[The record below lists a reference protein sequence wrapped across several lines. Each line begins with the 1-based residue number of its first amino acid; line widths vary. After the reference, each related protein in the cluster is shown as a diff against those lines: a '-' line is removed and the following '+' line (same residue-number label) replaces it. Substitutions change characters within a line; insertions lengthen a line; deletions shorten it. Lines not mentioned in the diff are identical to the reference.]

1 MLNASRIVVRTPF
14 QPIVFEQTKE
24 TFEQVLHST
33 IFKEALFLGSPNLYE
48 ELEKAEEVLNE
59 EVKLSLYKY
68 FLRMSYRCTPFG
80 MFSGVSAGTIGTKT
94 VATIVKQSSYR
105 KHSRCDNHFINTFVQ
120 KILKDDLI
128 KSSVNWHANNTIYR
142 NGDALRYVE
151 YRLTNSQRNHHL
163 AKVETSCYLDSIL
176 ERARQGAKIKELM
189 NAIVSDEVAE
199 EDTATFI
206 DELIES
212 KLLLSE
218 LEPVVTGQEPHKA
231 LLHVLEKYECGE
243 EYALFLKKILAQI
256 HIIESQPPG
265 TDLAYYKEVMRW
277 VKEWDDAYD
286 PKLIFQSDLSK
297 PSSAMQLSGRVLDD
311 LKEVI
316 AFLGVLNG
324 TTANTNLNKF
334 KEEFT
339 KRYEDDE
346 VPLLEVM
353 DTESGI
359 GYPPGAHANNDQ
371 TPLLQGLNLNT
382 SQSTTEYKVATW
394 QKKLVQVY
402 QQCMEQGS
410 IEVTVTNDTFSVDT
424 QAFDKNLL
432 PNSLYTICTVLG
444 TSEEVETDQCTID
457 YKGSSGPS
465 AANLLGRFCYL
476 DSEIRSIV
484 DELIKQEEQ
493 VHPDKIFAEVVHLAQ
508 ARVGNV
514 LIRPSFRK
522 YEIPI
527 LTFSSV
533 DNDHT
538 LVLEDLMVSVKHNRI
553 VLRSKKHN
561 KEVVP
566 RNTTAH
572 NYAND
577 TLPHYYFLC
586 DLQQQE
592 NGVRLNWDW
601 GMLNEF
607 KFLPRVKYG
616 RIVLAKARW
625 IIDEKDLV
633 AKPNQSQ
640 LDFNTSIENYKI
652 RKKLPRWV
660 VLSQGDN
667 QLPLD
672 LTDGLCLKIVKQELI
687 RNKRIVLEECLFN
700 ESNLVVAG
708 PEGKFTNEVI
718 IPWVKEKKEK
728 VLPGNI
734 FVNSTHVQRAFVPGS
749 SWHYIKIYCG
759 VKTSDRILTEVIK
772 PVVDEL
778 LKSGCLSQWFFIRYT
793 DPDYH
798 LRLRF
803 KGNSDLLA
811 IITEK
816 LNQQLSPYV
825 VAKQVW
831 KIQSDTYKREL
842 ERYGYEN
849 IENSELLFFHDSV
862 AIVEVLK
869 LLEGDKGDELR
880 WKFALKGVN
889 DMLHDFGYTIEQKEE
904 LMISLREG
912 FRKEFKA
919 TSKESQKQ
927 LSEHFRKYRKD
938 IELILIPEIDQQH
951 EYEEVWKVAAKKRN
965 DWADSIQ
972 KIKYYAKSE
981 KSNLSLDTLM
991 GSYIHIFLNR
1001 FMRSKQRAHEL
1012 VIYDFLSQYYH
1023 STIARQKKTVS
1034 VNSLNLTNGT
1044 SLPDGLMDGKIA
1056 SIEVHEEFA
1065 KTKEDVL
1072 NF

>member
-1 MLNASRIVVRTPF
+1 MLNASKIVVRTPF

-24 TFEQVLHST
+24 AFEQVLRSAV
-33 IFKEALFLGSPNLYE
+33 FKEALFLGSPDLCE
-48 ELEKAEEVLNE
+48 ELEKASEVLNE
-59 EVKLSLYKY
+59 EAKLSLYKY

-120 KILKDDLI
+120 KIVKDNGI
-128 KSSVNWHANNTIYR
+128 KFSVNWYANNTIYR

-163 AKVETSCYLDSIL
+163 AKVETSTYLDSIL
-176 ERARQGAKIKELM
+176 ERARLGAKIKELM
-189 NAIVSDEVAE
+189 NALVSNEVTE
-199 EDTATFI
+199 EEAAAFI

-212 KLLLSE
+212 KLLVSE

-231 LLHVLEKYECGE
+231 LLHVLEKYESGE
-243 EYALFLKKILAQI
+243 EHALFFKKIVEQI
-256 HIIESQPPG
+256 YTIESQPPG
-265 TDLAYYKEVMRW
+265 TDIAYYKEVMRW
-277 VKEWDDAYD
+277 VKKWDDGYD

-297 PSSAMQLSGRVLDD
+297 PSSAMQLSGGVLDD
-311 LKEVI
+311 LQEVI

-324 TTANTNLNKF
+324 ATTNTNLNKF

-359 GYPPGAHANNDQ
+359 GYPPGAHTNNDQ
-371 TPLLQGLNLNT
+371 APLLQGLNLNT

-394 QKKLVQVY
+394 QKKLVQLY
-402 QQCMEQGS
+402 QQCIEQGS
-410 IEVTVTNDTFSVDT
+410 TEVVVTNETFSVDP

-432 PNSLYTICTVLG
+432 PNSLYTICTILG
-444 TSEEVETDQCTID
+444 TPEEVEADQCIID

-465 AANLLGRFCYL
+465 AANLLGRFCYV
-476 DSEIRSIV
+476 DSDIKSIV
-484 DELIKQEEQ
+484 DELIQQEEEQ
-493 VHPDKIFAEVVHLAQ
+493 HPDKILAEVVHLAQ

-527 LTFSSV
+527 LSFPSV
-533 DNDHT
+533 DDEHT
-538 LVLEDLMVSVKHNRI
+538 VNLKDVVVSVKNNRV
-553 VLRSKKHN
+553 VLRSKKHD

-577 TLPHYYFLC
+577 SVPHYHFLC

-592 NGVRLNWDW
+592 SGARLNWDW

-607 KFLPRVKYG
+607 KFLPRIKY
-616 RIVLAKARW
+616 RNIILAKARW
-625 IIDEKDLV
+625 IIDVKDLV
-633 AKPNQSQ
+633 DKPNQSQ
-640 LDFNTSIENYKI
+640 TDFNTSIEKYKASQ
-652 RKKLPRWV
+652 KLPRWV

-672 LTDGLCLKIVKQELI
+672 LTNDLSLKILKQELT
-687 RNKRIVLEECLFN
+687 RNKRIVVEECLYN
-700 ESNLVVAG
+700 ENNLVVTG
-708 PEGKFTNEVI
+708 PEGGFTNEVI
-718 IPWVKEKKEK
+718 IPWIKEKEAKLLEA
-728 VLPGNI
+728 N
-734 FVNSTHVQRAFVPGS
+734 NSLRPTHVERTFVPGS

-759 VKTSDRILTEVIK
+759 VKTSDKILTDVIK
-772 PVVDEL
+772 PLVDEL
-778 LKSGCLSQWFFIRYT
+778 LEAGILLQWFFIRYT

-798 LRLRF
+798 LRVRF
-803 KGNSDLLA
+803 KGSNQLLA
-811 IITEK
+811 ILAEK
-816 LNQQLSPYV
+816 LNQRLFSYLSTN
-825 VAKQVW
+825 QVW
-831 KIQSDTYKREL
+831 KIQWDTYKREL
-842 ERYGYEN
+842 NRYGYEN
-849 IENSELLFFHDSV
+849 IEGSELLFFHDSMAV
-862 AIVEVLK
+862 IEILK
-869 LLEGDKGDELR
+869 LLEGDEGDELR

-889 DMLHDFGYTIEQKEE
+889 DMLSDFGYTVEE
-904 LMISLREG
+904 MENLMISLREG

-938 IELILIPEIDQQH
+938 IEFILSPEIDQQH
-951 EYEEVWKVAAKKRN
+951 EYEEVWKIAAKKRS

-972 KIKYYAKSE
+972 MIKDYTKSE
-981 KSNLSLDTLM
+981 ESNLSLDNLL
-991 GSYIHIFLNR
+991 GSYIHMFLNR

-1012 VIYDFLSQYYH
+1012 VIYDFLSQHYH
-1023 STIARQKKTVS
+1023 STIARQKKKVS
-1034 VNSLNLTNGT
+1034 EHSINGAPLSDGFVDSKT
-1044 SLPDGLMDGKIA
+1044 SL
-1056 SIEVHEEFA
+1056 SQTQEEFE
-1065 KTKEDVL
+1065 KTKENVL
-1072 NF
+1072 NL